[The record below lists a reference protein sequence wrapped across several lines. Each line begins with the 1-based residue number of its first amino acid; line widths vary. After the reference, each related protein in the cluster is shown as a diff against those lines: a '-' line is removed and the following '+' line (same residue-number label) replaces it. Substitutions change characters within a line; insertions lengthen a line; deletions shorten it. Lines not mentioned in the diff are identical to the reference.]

1 LHNSKSI
8 VLKGIAASPG
18 IAIGKA
24 FIYEKISV
32 NFENL
37 TEVAEKCRSRNWKIK
52 NAIKR
57 AEKELLSILKDLE
70 KENAEILRVQKLI
83 LKDPAF
89 TNKIVK
95 ITMKGKRV
103 EFAVRKE
110 EVIKNI

>member
-1 LHNSKSI
+1 M
-8 VLKGIAASPG
+8 
-18 IAIGKA
+18 
-24 FIYEKISV
+24 
-32 NFENL
+32 
-37 TEVAEKCRSRNWKIK
+37 K

-57 AEKELLSILKDLE
+57 TEKELLSILKDLE
-70 KENAEILRVQKLI
+70 KENAEILRVQKLV